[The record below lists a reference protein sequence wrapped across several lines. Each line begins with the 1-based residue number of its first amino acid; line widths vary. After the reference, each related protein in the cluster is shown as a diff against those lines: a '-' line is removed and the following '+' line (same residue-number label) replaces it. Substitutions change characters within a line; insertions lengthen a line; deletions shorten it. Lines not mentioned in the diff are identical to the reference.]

1 MLLKALAVLGRLGA
15 LTSSILVLGLNA
27 RFLTGSSWLRVFVIY
42 IEVVAAVSVIAAL
55 IPPYPNFLYDS
66 FWAAAWIVAAIFA
79 LVVQFGESNC
89 YGLQPESP
97 IRCAAYEAATAF
109 AFLALLA
116 WLGCAFL
123 GGLRILALVA
133 NVGDRYWGRPLY
145 LGATKDDETV
155 PQEKLRKVDGIGNTH
170 IARWFI
176 CYGLLGVTLLA
187 VGIPILILYA
197 APSFALYL
205 ISNLVIPSNI
215 RIELRNPANDSIGV
229 GLESDVRVPAASAV
243 TFSPMNV
250 SFFFGD
256 DSGDYVDRSIA
267 SVALPELNYGS
278 ETHFTIPEQRLKL
291 EDIDAFAHFIEAV
304 AFKPSFVLGG
314 RARAK
319 IMIGRISTCVD
330 LDKKVEFT
338 GFNSFPTLNITEM
351 NIEDP
356 DEDGYNLHATVAID
370 NPTRASA
377 TLGNVTLGL
386 NVGNITLGNLEV
398 TISNITTGV
407 NIFPVQAKLN
417 ITNIQENMETI
428 LATEIPYLRN
438 EEILAS
444 ASVISIVYEGLHL
457 EFWEQ
462 AFGRLEVTLKRPIR
476 PLVKALLDGGFL
488 GVGGSLVE
496 GVLATILENVKS
508 MSEDDLDDYIA
519 RLSELADRVL
529 GLLET
534 MDIL

>member
-1 MLLKALAVLGRLGA
+1 MLLKALAVLGRLAA

-27 RFLTGSSWLRVFVIY
+27 RFLTEISWLKEFLIS

-79 LVVQFGESNC
+79 LIVQFGESNC
-89 YGLQPESP
+89 YGLQTKNP
-97 IRCAAYEAATAF
+97 IICATYKAGTAF

-123 GGLRILALVA
+123 GGLRILALLA
-133 NVGDRYWGRPLY
+133 NVDDRYWGRPLH
-145 LGATKDDETV
+145 LGATKDDESV
-155 PQEKLRKVDGIGNTH
+155 PREKLRKVDGIGNTH

-176 CYGLLGVTLLA
+176 CYGLLGITLLA

-205 ISNLVIPSNI
+205 IGNLPIPSNI
-215 RIELRNPANDSIGV
+215 RIDLRNLSNDSIGV
-229 GLESDVRVPAASAV
+229 ALDSDVRVPATSDV

-256 DSGDYVDRSIA
+256 DTGDYVDTSIA
-267 SVALPELNYGS
+267 SLALPELKYGS
-278 ETHFTIPEQRLKL
+278 EEHVTIPEQRLKP
-291 EDIDAFAHFIEAV
+291 EDLDAFAHFVEAV
-304 AFKPSFVLGG
+304 AFNPSFVLCG

-319 IMIGRISTCVD
+319 IGIGKISTWVD
-330 LDKKVEFT
+330 LDKRVEFR

-351 NIEDP
+351 SIEDP
-356 DEDGYNLHATVAID
+356 DDEGYKLHAKIAID
-370 NPTRASA
+370 NPTPASA

-386 NVGNITLGNLEV
+386 NVGNVTLGDLKV
-398 TISNITTGV
+398 SISNITTGV

-417 ITNIQENMETI
+417 ITNIQENMGTI
-428 LATEIPYLRN
+428 LEAEIPYLRN
-438 EEILAS
+438 GEILAS
-444 ASVISIVYEGLHL
+444 ASVASIVYEDQHL
-457 EFWEQ
+457 QYWEQ
-462 AFGRLEVTLKRPIR
+462 AFGRLEVSLKRPIR
-476 PLVKALLDGGFL
+476 PLIRTLLDGGFL

-496 GVLATILENVKS
+496 DVLDTILENVKS

-519 RLSELADRVL
+519 RLSELVERVL

-534 MDIL
+534 LNIL